1 VLFRSD
7 TLQAV
12 SLISRHLRISPKRIG
27 YCGTKDKKAITTQ
40 LISFFKIEP
49 SQSGDGLR
57 LGDLS
62 GNRFKI
68 VIREVDEQ
76 NNEIIE
82 SGIDSLK
89 RNGFI
94 NYFGLQRFGTCTEA
108 PTHLIGS
115 KASNI
120 K

>member
-1 VLFRSD
+1 MNKHFHNIKL
-7 TLQAV
+7 
-12 SLISRHLRISPKRIG
+12 G
-27 YCGTKDKKAITTQ
+27 N
-40 LISFFKIEP
+40 FKLK
-49 SQSGDGLR
+49 SGDGLR

-89 RNGFI
+89 KNGFI

-115 KASNI
+115 KLIILLNSFSYSNN
-120 K
+120 KELNFKSF